1 MHPDTYHFFAN
12 ERIAG
17 LRRDA
22 DRLRLVGLAAGTSGR
37 ATIHHPGSG
46 APVGATCTAA
56 PLTGIRGSG

>member
-22 DRLRLVGLAAGTSGR
+22 DRRRLARLAAGTSGR
-37 ATIHHPGSG
+37 ATVHH
-46 APVGATCTAA
+46 AEPVTPAGVPNAA
-56 PLTGIRGSG
+56 ASLASQRGG